1 MKDGKSGDNKKNGK
15 KDDKRISIWS
25 VLVKYWSLFV
35 WTLVAFLAIWTAL
48 FVASYDFAR
57 YTNGASLASVAP
69 FAEGA
74 RFGVALVFLKD
85 YGIYTIPIMTLA
97 TITLA
102 LILDAQENARMTI
115 SRWLRMKADEEIR
128 AEGREEGRTEG
139 RTQGIAEG
147 IAVGETR
154 GIAEGIAVGESR
166 GRAEGMAEG
175 RAAAN
180 EAWEGWLRRMRE
192 AERDGKPFNE
202 PPPSSR

>member
-1 MKDGKSGDNKKNGK
+1 MKDGDNGDNKKNGK

-35 WTLVAFLAIWTAL
+35 WTLIAFLAIWTAV
-48 FVASYDFAR
+48 FVAAYDFAR
-57 YTNGASLASVAP
+57 YTNGASLASGTP
-69 FAEGA
+69 FAAGA

-85 YGIYTIPIMTLA
+85 YGTFTIPIMTLA
-97 TITLA
+97 AIALA

-128 AEGREEGRTEG
+128 AQVRAEGREE
-139 RTQGIAEG
+139 
-147 IAVGETR
+147 

-166 GRAEGMAEG
+166 GI
-175 RAAAN
+175 AAAN
-180 EAWEGWLRRMRE
+180 DAWNGWLRRMRE

>member
-1 MKDGKSGDNKKNGK
+1 MTTVKDGDGDNKKNGK

-57 YTNGASLASVAP
+57 YTNGASLASGTP
-69 FAEGA
+69 FAAGA
-74 RFGVALVFLKD
+74 RFGAALVFLKD
-85 YGIYTIPIMTLA
+85 YGIFTIPIMTLA
-97 TITLA
+97 TIALA

-128 AEGREEGRTEG
+128 AQVRAEGRKEGRAEGRE
-139 RTQGIAEG
+139 EG

-154 GIAEGIAVGESR
+154 GIAEGIAVGEMR
-166 GRAEGMAEG
+166 GREEG
-175 RAAAN
+175 RAAAD

>member
-1 MKDGKSGDNKKNGK
+1 MKDGKSDNKKNGK

-35 WTLVAFLAIWTAL
+35 WTLVVFLAIWTAL
-48 FVASYDFAR
+48 FVAAYDFAR
-57 YTNGASLASVAP
+57 YTNGASLASGTP

-74 RFGVALVFLKD
+74 RFGAALVFLKD
-85 YGIYTIPIMTLA
+85 YGIFTIPIMTLA

-175 RAAAN
+175 IAATN
-180 EAWEGWLRRMRE
+180 DAWDSWLRRMRE